1 MAWFRPAVERVTAAA
16 REGRGQANRYA
27 EYGPTY
33 TRDQPMSPRYPSSHV
48 LYRKLTRDYPRIVR
62 GEGCYLFDEDG
73 RRYLDGSG
81 GAYVV
86 NVGHGVTEIADALA
100 CQASRVAYVN
110 GTAFTHDAV
119 EEFARE
125 LAPLCPGDL
134 DLVYPLA
141 SGSEAIEAALKLARQ
156 YWFELGRGSKHRVL
170 ALAPSYHGNTLL
182 ALSASSRAQYQSPYR
197 EWLVD
202 VVRAP
207 AFYPYRCKCRG
218 VPPLCRACTGDAIED
233 AIVREGADSIA
244 ALVAEPVGGSSSGV
258 SVPGQGYWRRV
269 REICSRHDVLLI
281 ADEILTGA
289 GRTGTWSAC
298 ESYGIVPDIMVLGK
312 GIAGG
317 YVPLSAVVAPERLID
332 VIAKRSGALL
342 HAQTFSHHATLC
354 AAGVAT
360 IKYLTK
366 NRLVERCARMGA
378 VLHSQLQPLRSL
390 PYVGDVRGKGLLA
403 GIEFVADKNTR
414 SSVPRAAAFAETFAA
429 TALDLGL
436 IVWPNAGQLGDG
448 RGDLAMLAPPFVI
461 DENQVGEMVTLLSRA
476 LEQTVNQV
484 ESRR

>member
-1 MAWFRPAVERVTAAA
+1 
-16 REGRGQANRYA
+16 
-27 EYGPTY
+27 
-33 TRDQPMSPRYPSSHV
+33 MSPLYPSSHV

-62 GEGCYLFDEDG
+62 GEGCYLFSDDG

-86 NVGHGVTEIADALA
+86 NVGHGVSEIADALA

-119 EEFARE
+119 EEFAQE
-125 LAPLCPGDL
+125 LAALCPGDL

-156 YWFELGRGSKHRVL
+156 YWFELGRGSKHRIL
-170 ALAPSYHGNTLL
+170 ALSPSYHGNTLL
-182 ALSASSRAQYQSPYR
+182 ALSASSRAQYRTPYR

-207 AFYPYRCKCRG
+207 AFYPYRCSCRG
-218 VPPLCRACTGDAIED
+218 VSPLCRACTGDAIED

-244 ALVAEPVGGSSSGV
+244 ALVAEPIGGSSSGV
-258 SVPGQGYWRRV
+258 SVPGEGYWRRV
-269 REICSRHDVLLI
+269 REICNRHDILLI

-332 VIAKRSGALL
+332 VIAKGSGALL

-360 IKYLTK
+360 IKYLRE
-366 NRLVERCARMGA
+366 NRLVERSAGMGA
-378 VLHSQLQPLRSL
+378 VLQTQLQQLRSL

-403 GIEFVADKNTR
+403 GIEFVEDKNVR
-414 SSVPRAAAFAETFAA
+414 RPFPRAAAFAETFAA
-429 TALDLGL
+429 AALDLGL
-436 IVWPNAGQLGDG
+436 IIWANAGQLNDG
-448 RGDLAMLAPPFVI
+448 TGDLAMVAPPFVI
-461 DENQVGEMVTLLSRA
+461 DEDQIGEMVTLLSRA
-476 LEQTVNQV
+476 LEQTVSQV

>member
-1 MAWFRPAVERVTAAA
+1 
-16 REGRGQANRYA
+16 
-27 EYGPTY
+27 
-33 TRDQPMSPRYPSSHV
+33 MSPRYPSSHV
-48 LYRKLTRDYPRIVR
+48 LYRKLNRDYPRIVR
-62 GEGCYLFDEDG
+62 GEGCYLFADDG

-100 CQASRVAYVN
+100 CQASRIAYVN

-119 EEFARE
+119 EEFARD
-125 LAPLCPGDL
+125 LAALCPGDL
-134 DLVYPLA
+134 DFVYPLA
-141 SGSEAIEAALKLARQ
+141 SGSEAIEAAMKLARQ
-156 YWFELGRGSKHRVL
+156 YWFESGRGSKHRVL
-170 ALAPSYHGNTLL
+170 ALSPSYHGNTLL
-182 ALSASSRAQYQSPYR
+182 ALSASSRAQYQTPYR

-207 AFYPYRCKCRG
+207 AFYPYRCNCRG

-258 SVPGQGYWRRV
+258 SVPGEGYWRRV
-269 REICSRHDVLLI
+269 RDICNRHDVLLI

-332 VIAKRSGALL
+332 AIAKRSGALL

-360 IKYLTK
+360 IKYLTE

-378 VLHSQLQPLRSL
+378 ILHAQLQQLRSL

-403 GIEFVADKNTR
+403 GIEFVEDKNTR
-414 SSVPRAAAFAETFAA
+414 APFPRAVGFAETFAA
-429 TALDLGL
+429 AALDLGF
-436 IVWPNAGQLGDG
+436 IVWANSGQLNDG
-448 RGDLAMLAPPFVI
+448 TGDLAMLAPPFIV
-461 DENQVGEMVTLLSRA
+461 DEDQITEMVTLFSRA
-476 LEQTVNQV
+476 LEHTVNQV